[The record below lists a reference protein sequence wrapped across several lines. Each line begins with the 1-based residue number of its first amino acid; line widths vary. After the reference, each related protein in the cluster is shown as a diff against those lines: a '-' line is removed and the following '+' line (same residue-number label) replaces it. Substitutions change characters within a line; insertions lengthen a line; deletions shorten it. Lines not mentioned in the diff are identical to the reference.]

1 MSPSHFD
8 PGNAAELA
16 VALTQLRADQTILQ
30 REVASSI
37 QNLTSATDAMQAELR
52 HVGAKLETVAHLQEK
67 QVTHSEGLDRA
78 FKAIEK
84 LANSF
89 EGWRERHEG
98 ENKVT
103 SDCVTE
109 FRGQIRGAWLAGGL
123 VVMLAS
129 TLSTVAWNRINER
142 FAENDKALAEA
153 RAERVA
159 VEARRQSA
167 HDRDMAR
174 VEKEMAEH
182 RAALEKLQIGRG
194 LR

>member
-1 MSPSHFD
+1 MSPQAGGTFD
-8 PGNAAELA
+8 PAELA
-16 VALTQLRADQTILQ
+16 IGLAQVRADQTILQ
-30 REVASSI
+30 REVATNV
-37 QNLTSATDAMQAELR
+37 QNLTSTLHSVQAELR
-52 HVGAKLETVAHLQEK
+52 HVGEQLTDVARLQQQ
-67 QVTHSEGLDRA
+67 QVNHSEGLDRA

-89 EGWRERHEG
+89 DSWRERHEG